1 MKLDTIGKNIRKI
14 RVAKKMR
21 QEDLAEKSGLSVT
34 YIGMVERAEKTPSL
48 ESLISILNSLGASAD
63 MVLCDVL
70 TSGYEVKH
78 SMLNDKL
85 EQLSPDDRA
94 KIYDVIEMTM
104 LNKKN
109 FLLIPDIC
117 DFFVSFGIKKVMF
130 ANYICQGKN
139 KDRNSIL
146 DKNEVNCALNS
157 IHSMR
162 QKYESSDFY
171 VSRTGAFGFDSMHGC
186 NLCCDAGTEGFVIL
200 PNRKVC
206 PCVFLCE
213 NNFFIGE
220 YAKGCDFLSCST
232 FAHDFYSCFALEN
245 LNYCTDK

>member
-1 MKLDTIGKNIRKI
+1 MSTRFKFLTPTIQEQFNPGLDMIG
-14 RVAKKMR
+14 
-21 QEDLAEKSGLSVT
+21 
-34 YIGMVERAEKTPSL
+34 
-48 ESLISILNSLGASAD
+48 
-63 MVLCDVL
+63 
-70 TSGYEVKH
+70 
-78 SMLNDKL
+78 
-85 EQLSPDDRA
+85 
-94 KIYDVIEMTM
+94 
-104 LNKKN
+104 
-109 FLLIPDIC
+109 
-117 DFFVSFGIKKVMF
+117 FVPYFGIKKVMF